1 MGVLGGAV
9 RFLTHAHNWQGDTG
23 IAHRLAEHV
32 GMSVLATVIGTLI
45 ALPVGLY
52 IGHAKRAQFLAVSI
66 GNLGRALPSFG
77 VLALVFPF
85 TLRYSVLQFGGLGFS
100 ATLVALVL
108 LSIPPI
114 LTNTYV
120 GVDGVDPDVIEA
132 ARGMGMSEAG
142 VLRRVELP
150 LAAPLI
156 IVGIRTAA
164 VAVVATATLAAL
176 VAWGGLGRFIVDG
189 FATRDDSQIMAGAI
203 LVALLAIITELL
215 FAGIERLVSPK
226 TSTRVPFGTTRG

>member
-1 MGVLGGAV
+1 VGVLSGAIH
-9 RFLTHAHNWQGDTG
+9 FLSSAHNWHGDTG
-23 IAHRLAEHV
+23 IAHRLAEHA
-32 GMSVLATVIGTLI
+32 GMSLLATVIGTLI

-120 GVDGVDPDVIEA
+120 AVDGVDQDVIEA

-189 FATRDDSQIMAGAI
+189 FATSDDAQIVAGAI
-203 LVALLAIITELL
+203 LVALLAIVTELV

-226 TSTRVPFGTTRG
+226 TATRIPFAARRG